1 MVASLEAAQA
11 SLRRRRRASTPIA
24 GRQAARAVTAP
35 WTAGVVLYPNVD
47 ARARAA
53 TCSRRASSA
62 SRRAAPARASCRS
75 SSAPAPSIRP
85 FTTIY
90 AGSTFGA
97 RLQTGQGAS
106 IREDNVLG
114 DDVSIGTNA
123 VLEFG
128 NRIGNR
134 VRIHSGCF
142 LELVTIE
149 DDVFVGPNVVFTDD
163 PHPMNC
169 PRYEECKGGAVVR
182 RLARIGANS
191 TILPGVE
198 IGEGALVGAG
208 SVVVH
213 DVPAGAVVAGSPA
226 QVIKQVADLTCPPG
240 WFERPYVLAAVHRGR
255 ARGALGER
263 VVTQG
268 RPQSRRNAYHAGLRD
283 PSGRLRPVYTPRFAA
298 PEPGFTS
305 RTRNHT
311 SSFTCG

>member
-1 MVASLEAAQA
+1 MTEAG
-11 SLRRRRRASTPIA
+11 A
-24 GRQAARAVTAP
+24 GAV
-35 WTAGVVLYPNVD
+35 VYPNVRLGEGCD
-47 ARARAA
+47 LQ
-53 TCSRRASSA
+53 
-62 SRRAAPARASCRS
+62 APCIVGKPPRGAGEGERELAIG
-75 SSAPAPSIRP
+75 AGAVIRP

-114 DDVSIGTNA
+114 DDCSVGTNA

-128 NRIGNR
+128 NRIGSR

-169 PRYEECKGGAVVR
+169 PRYTECKGGAVVR

-191 TILPGVE
+191 TVLPGVE

-226 QVIKQVADLTCPPG
+226 RVIKMVGELTCPPG
-240 WFERPYVLAAVHRGR
+240 FYERPYAWPPY
-255 ARGALGER
+255 ER
-263 VVTQG
+263 PEPDT
-268 RPQSRRNAYHAGLRD
+268 
-283 PSGRLRPVYTPRFAA
+283 LRP
-298 PEPGFTS
+298 
-305 RTRNHT
+305 
-311 SSFTCG
+311 